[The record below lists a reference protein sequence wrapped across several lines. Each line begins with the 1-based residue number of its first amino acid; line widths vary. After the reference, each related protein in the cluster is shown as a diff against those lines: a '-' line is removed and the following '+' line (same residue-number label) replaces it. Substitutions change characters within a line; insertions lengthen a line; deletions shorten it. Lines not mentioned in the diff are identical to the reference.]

1 MLTRVCAAA
10 FLMLGLTFTGNA
22 AQAAIHPGDELVV
35 TVYDHPELSGPL
47 AVDSSNRISLPLV
60 GSVDVRGL
68 ETSQIAE
75 RIREGLLHYVRK
87 PAVNVQLKGQL
98 AVLYVSGGPGG
109 TLVYQP
115 GETLV
120 AALGTLAP
128 RMRGGGAA
136 AGDGAVQQGAT
147 FDSLLATSVDLRRVT
162 VGRDG
167 RDIGTY
173 DAVALFARGE
183 GGPAL
188 EAADTIVLV
197 NKPIAVKV
205 AGEVARPGTAFL
217 AASEPLSEAI
227 SQTGGLLPTATV
239 SRIALV
245 RNGTTHTIAQG
256 DKEWM
261 QPAQDG
267 DSVVVPVAPRVSV
280 AGVVERPGAVTL
292 KADASLLSAL
302 YEAGGPAKYADIA
315 HVQVEHGGEKTTYDV
330 SKLLNG
336 GVSQNPILRDG
347 DVVLVPQGRHTD
359 GQTICQNILS
369 AALLFRIR

>member
-1 MLTRVCAAA
+1 MLTRVFAAA
-10 FLMLGLTFTGNA
+10 VLMLGFTFIGSA

-47 AVDSSNRISLPLV
+47 AVDSSNRISLPLI
-60 GSVDVRGL
+60 GFVDVRGL
-68 ETSQIAE
+68 DAWQIAE
-75 RIREGLLHYVRK
+75 RIREDLAHYVRK
-87 PAVNVQLKGQL
+87 PAVNVQLRAQL

-128 RMRGGGAA
+128 RMRGTGAA
-136 AGDGAVQQGAT
+136 ADGAVQQGAM
-147 FDSLLATSVDLRRVT
+147 FDSLQTTSVDLRRVT
-162 VGRDG
+162 VTRDG
-167 RDIGTY
+167 CNIGTY

-227 SQTGGLLPTATV
+227 SQSGGLLPTATV
-239 SRIALV
+239 SRIALT
-245 RNGTTHTIAQG
+245 RNGATHTIAQG

-267 DSVVVPVAPRVSV
+267 DSIVVPVAPRVSV
-280 AGVVERPGAVTL
+280 AGVVEHPGAVTL

-315 HVQVEHGGEKTTYDV
+315 HVQIEHDGEKTTYDV
-330 SKLLNG
+330 TKVLNG

-347 DVVLVPQGRHTD
+347 DVVLVPQGRRVD
-359 GQTICQNILS
+359 GQTIFQNILS
-369 AALLFRIR
+369 AALFFRLR